1 MKKALKIAWKELISY
16 IREERMVM
24 LLLLPL
30 LIMPLLMYAP
40 YWVLARLQQQAADKV
55 HLVAVKGVPKEYL
68 RELEQ
73 NGLRVTPASDPRE
86 TVRQR
91 GADVGLEFTKD
102 AFVVYD
108 RASPISVQESVATLR
123 VKEVLQQIR
132 QKQVEQRLKAK
143 GIGQKDLEPFRLETQ
158 KASSQQEQALGLLAL
173 VLPVFILLSV
183 LGAGQHVALDATV
196 GEKQMGTIEAL
207 LSAPIEPWKLL
218 LGKGLAV
225 LGAAFFS
232 AISVFVGTA
241 VGSLLSS
248 NDSPATIENRYGISS
263 VSMGALSLSAS
274 TIGGLFLTGTLFAA
288 FAVGLVL
295 SIGIFARS
303 YREAGAYLAPLDLL
317 IMAPMLAY
325 AFSEYIQP
333 QTWHYALPGLGVVM
347 ALEGLVK
354 DNIGWPALLT
364 TWLTTLG
371 YTFLTVFAAYW
382 SFSRE
387 DTVFRN

>member
-1 MKKALKIAWKELISY
+1 MKHVLKIAWKELVCY
-16 IREERMVM
+16 LREERILG

-40 YWVLARLQQQAADKV
+40 YWVLARLQQQSAARV
-55 HLVAVKGVPKEYL
+55 HLVAVKEVPPELL

-73 NGLRVTPASDPRE
+73 KGLRTIPVPDPRE
-86 TVRQR
+86 AVRQR
-91 GADVGLEFTKD
+91 RADVGLEFAKGT
-102 AFVVYD
+102 FIVYD
-108 RASPISVQESVATLR
+108 RTSPVSTQESVANLR
-123 VKEVLQQIR
+123 LKEVLQQVR
-132 QKQVEQRLKAK
+132 QRQVEQQLAAK
-143 GIGQKDLEPFRLETQ
+143 GLSQASLEPFRLVTQ
-158 KASSQQEQALGLLAL
+158 KAASQQEQALGLLAL
-173 VLPVFILLSV
+173 VLPVFILLAV

-241 VGSLLSS
+241 IGSWASSRGLLAQDNPFAAPTLPTGSL
-248 NDSPATIENRYGISS
+248 
-263 VSMGALSLSAS
+263 ALSLP
-274 TIGGLFLTGTLFAA
+274 TLGGLFLTGVLFAV

-295 SIGIFARS
+295 SVGIFARS
-303 YREAGAYLAPLDLL
+303 YREASAYLSPLDLL
-317 IMAPMLAY
+317 VMAPMLVF
-325 AFSEYIQP
+325 AFGEYFQP
-333 QTWHYALPGLGVVM
+333 QIWHYALPGLGVVM

-354 DNIGWPALLT
+354 DSIGLPALLT

-371 YTFLTVFAAYW
+371 YTFLTVYAAYW
-382 SFSRE
+382 SFRRE
-387 DTVFRN
+387 DAVFRN